1 MAMEYHQDNACNYC
15 GGQLRVTR
23 LSCEECDLG
32 YEGNFHSPRLA
43 RLSREEQRF
52 IELFVLS
59 SGSLKAVAA
68 AENIS
73 YPTVRNR
80 LDQLIERLEET
91 RNQDQQYKH
100 RILDDIEAGRIKPK
114 RGMRMIEAL

>member
-1 MAMEYHQDNACNYC
+1 M
-15 GGQLRVTR
+15 TR
-23 LSCEECDLG
+23 LSCEDCELG
-32 YEGNFHSPRLA
+32 YEGDFHTPRLA
-43 RLSREEQRF
+43 RLSLEEQRF

-68 AENIS
+68 AEDIS

-80 LDQLIERLEET
+80 LDSLIERIMQARTQDEE
-91 RNQDQQYKH
+91 RKK
-100 RILDDIEAGRIKPK
+100 RILDDIEAGRIKPR